1 MHRRSLPIG
10 ASALVASLAAPPAR
24 AQALEAWLAPRA
36 RLWERW
42 VAHDAAATARLDHRA
57 WTGFLQRYR
66 QVGTDR
72 IARINYAAVTP
83 ADRAVLEAW
92 LSGLAGTSVAQLN
105 RAEQFA
111 YWVNLYNG
119 LTVRT
124 VLGGYP
130 VRSIRDLNFSGG
142 VLLRGPWDAHLVT
155 IAGEA
160 VTLNDIEHRILRPIW
175 RDPRVHYV
183 LNCAS
188 LGCPDMPAEALDR
201 STLEPVLDAA
211 AASFIAH
218 ERGVAVRPEGLR
230 LSSIY
235 NWFSEDFA
243 TDGGVVP
250 HLLRHATPAK
260 ATAIRAMPAIRGF
273 GYDWAL
279 NDVRGL

>member
-83 ADRAVLEAW
+83 ADRAVLESW

-124 VLGGYP
+124 VLGVFKLRIGTL
-130 VRSIRDLNFSGG
+130 IMITALGG
-142 VLLRGPWDAHLVT
+142 MAAGRLVSAGGP
-155 IAGEA
+155 
-160 VTLNDIEHRILRPIW
+160 
-175 RDPRVHYV
+175 
-183 LNCAS
+183 
-188 LGCPDMPAEALDR
+188 
-201 STLEPVLDAA
+201 
-211 AASFIAH
+211 
-218 ERGVAVRPEGLR
+218 PEGPR
-230 LSSIY
+230 
-235 NWFSEDFA
+235 
-243 TDGGVVP
+243 
-250 HLLRHATPAK
+250 
-260 ATAIRAMPAIRGF
+260 
-273 GYDWAL
+273 
-279 NDVRGL
+279 RGLGGARAPAGGSPCRAGSRRRADLGGGTAARL